1 MVVIHNSKEK
11 TKLGSALYISK
22 CIIDICLLHLIYIDN
37 KLHTELG
44 FSWNFCHHPTNN
56 LAVHKICLVFHL
68 SRAQNRII
76 GRHRWKLVCLQ
87 ERDMEKTIGLM
98 SSNWFLC
105 NTQNLH

>member
-1 MVVIHNSKEK
+1 MVVIHNSMAK
-11 TKLGSALYISK
+11 TKLGSVLYISR
-22 CIIDICLLHLIYIDN
+22 CICLLHLIYIDN
-37 KLHTELG
+37 KLHTELC
-44 FSWNFCHHPTNN
+44 FSRNFCHHPTNN
-56 LAVHKICLVFHL
+56 LAVHKIRLVFHL

-76 GRHRWKLVCLQ
+76 GRHGWKLVCLQ

>member
-1 MVVIHNSKEK
+1 MVVIHNSMEK
-11 TKLGSALYISK
+11 TKLGSVLYISR

-37 KLHTELG
+37 KRHTELG
-44 FSWNFCHHPTNN
+44 FSRNFCHHPTNN
-56 LAVHKICLVFHL
+56 LAVHKIRLVFHL
-68 SRAQNRII
+68 SRAQNRI
-76 GRHRWKLVCLQ
+76 RWKLVCLQ